1 MLADE
6 ISQLGHAT
14 YLLQSAFD
22 DTLIRLRLN
31 SKIVFIYKKRTDS
44 LKYKHVASESTYAP
58 KSMVLMLIAV

>member
-14 YLLQSAFD
+14 YLLQGAFD

-31 SKIVFIYKKRTDS
+31 SKIVFICKKRIDS
-44 LKYKHVASESTYAP
+44 LKSKHVASEST
-58 KSMVLMLIAV
+58 